1 MHFNKLVAKL
11 SLKMS
16 VTRPDIGHRCPAGG
30 QSGHAPIH
38 FNKLVAKFLAR
49 IVRNTCAHGAAK

>member
-11 SLKMS
+11 SLKIS

-30 QSGHAPIH
+30 QSGHAPMH
-38 FNKLVAKFLAR
+38 FNKLVAKLSLK
-49 IVRNTCAHGAAK
+49 ISGNTCAHGAAK